1 MKRITLVCGH
11 YGSGKT
17 NFALN
22 LAVNAAKRGEK
33 ITLVDLDIVN
43 PYFRTADYKDEL
55 EAAGVNVIA
64 QNLEGT
70 TLDAPALT
78 ARMFSI
84 FEESMG
90 RVIVDVGGDDAG
102 AAALGRFSRTITSAP
117 YEMWYVV
124 NRYRALT
131 RDPREACEVLYEIE
145 RASRLR
151 VTAIVANSHLMGDTD
166 EDAISE
172 SLPFAREVACASG
185 LPLAAVCVPAS
196 CADAARERLSQ
207 EGADVAL
214 YEIDPYR
221 QTPWSN

>member
-22 LAVNAAKRGEK
+22 LAVNAAKSGEK

-102 AAALGRFSRTITSAP
+102 ATALGRFSRQFNESG
-117 YEMWYVV
+117 YDMLCVV
-124 NRYRALT
+124 NKFRKFISS
-131 RDPREACEVLYEIE
+131 PNEAVGLLGEIE
-145 RASRLR
+145 AACRLKATGL
-151 VTAIVANSHLMGDTD
+151 VNNSHLGAQTTAQDILLSVPYAEKTA
-166 EDAISE
+166 ELA
-172 SLPFAREVACASG
+172 G
-185 LPLAAVCVPAS
+185 LPLVYTTAS
-196 CADAARERLSQ
+196 KSVAGEL
-207 EGADVAL
+207 EGKIDNLYPVDVL
-214 YEIDPYR
+214 VKL
-221 QTPWSN
+221 PW

>member
-22 LAVNAAKRGEK
+22 LAVNAAKSGEK

-90 RVIVDVGGDDAG
+90 SDDAG
-102 AAALGRFSRTITSAP
+102 ATALGRFSRQLNESG
-117 YEMWYVV
+117 YDMLCVV
-124 NRYRALT
+124 NKFRKFISS
-131 RDPREACEVLYEIE
+131 PNEAVGLLGEIE
-145 RASRLR
+145 AACRLKATGL
-151 VTAIVANSHLMGDTD
+151 VNNSHLGAQTTAQDILLSVPYAEKTA
-166 EDAISE
+166 ELA
-172 SLPFAREVACASG
+172 G
-185 LPLAAVCVPAS
+185 LPLVYTTAPKSVAG
-196 CADAARERLSQ
+196 EL
-207 EGADVAL
+207 EGKIDNLYPVDVL
-214 YEIDPYR
+214 VKRRIYKFGILD
-221 QTPWSN
+221 

>member
-22 LAVNAAKRGEK
+22 LAVNAAKSGEK

-102 AAALGRFSRTITSAP
+102 AAALGRFSRTIAF
-117 YEMWYVV
+117 
-124 NRYRALT
+124 
-131 RDPREACEVLYEIE
+131 
-145 RASRLR
+145 RASSTSRAMICSASS
-151 VTAIVANSHLMGDTD
+151 TNSANLFQVPM
-166 EDAISE
+166 
-172 SLPFAREVACASG
+172 RQSG
-185 LPLAAVCVPAS
+185 CLG
-196 CADAARERLSQ
+196 R
-207 EGADVAL
+207 
-214 YEIDPYR
+214 
-221 QTPWSN
+221 

>member
-22 LAVNAAKRGEK
+22 LAVNAAKSGEK

-102 AAALGRFSRTITSAP
+102 ATALGRFSRQLNESG
-117 YEMWYVV
+117 YDMLCVV
-124 NRYRALT
+124 NKFRKFISSP
-131 RDPREACEVLYEIE
+131 DEAGVP
-145 RASRLR
+145 
-151 VTAIVANSHLMGDTD
+151 
-166 EDAISE
+166 SE
-172 SLPFAREVACASG
+172 SDWVSQQ
-185 LPLAAVCVPAS
+185 LA
-196 CADAARERLSQ
+196 LG
-207 EGADVAL
+207 GADDCAGHSFVRPL
-214 YEIDPYR
+214 CRE
-221 QTPWSN
+221 NG

>member
-1 MKRITLVCGH
+1 MKRITLICGH

-22 LAVNAAKRGEK
+22 MAVNAARSGEK

-43 PYFRTADYKDEL
+43 PYFRTADYRDEL
-55 EAAGVNVIA
+55 ERAGVSVIA

-102 AAALGRFSRTITSAP
+102 ATALGRFSRQLNESGCD
-117 YEMWYVV
+117 MLYVI
-124 NRYRALT
+124 NRFRKFISE
-131 RDPREACEVLYEIE
+131 PEEAAVLLAEIE
-145 RASRLR
+145 SACRLKA
-151 VTAIVANSHLMGDTD
+151 TAIVNNSHLGAQTAADDIITSMPYAEKTA
-166 EDAISE
+166 E
-172 SLPFAREVACASG
+172 LTK
-185 LPLAAVCVPAS
+185 LPLMYTTAPRRI
-196 CADAARERLSQ
+196 ADEL
-207 EGADVAL
+207 EGRVQNLYPVDVL
-214 YEIDPYR
+214 VKL
-221 QTPWSN
+221 PW

>member
-55 EAAGVNVIA
+55 EAVGVNVIA

-102 AAALGRFSRTITSAP
+102 ATALGRFSRQLNESG
-117 YEMWYVV
+117 YDMLCVV
-124 NRYRALT
+124 NKFRKFISSP
-131 RDPREACEVLYEIE
+131 DEAVGLLGEIE
-145 RASRLR
+145 AACRLKATGL
-151 VTAIVANSHLMGDTD
+151 VNNSHLGAQTTAQDILSSVPYAEKTA
-166 EDAISE
+166 E
-172 SLPFAREVACASG
+172 LAC
-185 LPLAAVCVPAS
+185 LPLIYTTAS
-196 CADAARERLSQ
+196 KSVAGEL
-207 EGADVAL
+207 EGKIDNLYPVDVL
-214 YEIDPYR
+214 VKL
-221 QTPWSN
+221 PW

>member
-102 AAALGRFSRTITSAP
+102 ATALGRFSRQLNVSGF
-117 YEMWYVV
+117 YLLCVV
-124 NRYRALT
+124 KNFRMFISSP
-131 RDPREACEVLYEIE
+131 DEAV
-145 RASRLR
+145 
-151 VTAIVANSHLMGDTD
+151 
-166 EDAISE
+166 
-172 SLPFAREVACASG
+172 G
-185 LPLAAVCVPAS
+185 LL
-196 CADAARERLSQ
+196 
-207 EGADVAL
+207 G
-214 YEIDPYR
+214 
-221 QTPWSN
+221 

>member
-22 LAVNAAKRGEK
+22 LAVNAAKSGEK

-102 AAALGRFSRTITSAP
+102 ATALGRFSRQLNESG
-117 YEMWYVV
+117 YDMLCVV
-124 NRYRALT
+124 NKFRKFISS
-131 RDPREACEVLYEIE
+131 PNEAVGLLGEIE
-145 RASRLR
+145 AACRLKATGL
-151 VTAIVANSHLMGDTD
+151 VNNSHLGAQTTAQDILSSVPYAEKTA
-166 EDAISE
+166 E
-172 SLPFAREVACASG
+172 LVC
-185 LPLAAVCVPAS
+185 LPLIYTTAPKSVAG
-196 CADAARERLSQ
+196 EL
-207 EGADVAL
+207 EGKIDNLYPVDVL
-214 YEIDPYR
+214 VKL
-221 QTPWSN
+221 PW

>member
-17 NFALN
+17 NFSLN
-22 LAVNAAKRGEK
+22 LALNAAKRGER

-70 TLDAPALT
+70 TLDAPALS

-90 RVIVDVGGDDAG
+90 RVIIDVGGDDAG
-102 AAALGRFSRTITSAP
+102 ATALGRFSRQLNESGYDMLCVINKYRKFISDPEEAV
-117 YEMWYVV
+117 EML
-124 NRYRALT
+124 A
-131 RDPREACEVLYEIE
+131 EIE
-145 RASRLR
+145 AACRLK
-151 VTAIVANSHLMGDTD
+151 VTGIVNNSHLGAQTTAQDILASVPYAEKTA
-166 EDAISE
+166 ELA
-172 SLPFAREVACASG
+172 SLPLVCTTAPKSVASELEGKIENLCPVDVLVK
-185 LPLAAVCVPAS
+185 LP
-196 CADAARERLSQ
+196 
-207 EGADVAL
+207 
-214 YEIDPYR
+214 
-221 QTPWSN
+221 W

>member
-1 MKRITLVCGH
+1 MKRITLICGH

-22 LAVNAAKRGEK
+22 MAVNAARSGEK

-43 PYFRTADYKDEL
+43 PYFRTADYRDEL
-55 EAAGVNVIA
+55 ERAGVSVIA

-102 AAALGRFSRTITSAP
+102 ATALGRFSRQLNESGCD
-117 YEMWYVV
+117 MLYVI
-124 NRYRALT
+124 NRFRKFISE
-131 RDPREACEVLYEIE
+131 PEEAAVLLGEIE
-145 RASRLR
+145 SACRLKA
-151 VTAIVANSHLMGDTD
+151 TAIVNNSHLGAQTAADDIITSVPYA
-166 EDAISE
+166 EKTAE
-172 SLPFAREVACASG
+172 LTR
-185 LPLAAVCVPAS
+185 LPLMYTTAPRRI
-196 CADAARERLSQ
+196 ADEL
-207 EGADVAL
+207 EGRVENL
-214 YEIDPYR
+214 YPVDILVKL
-221 QTPWSN
+221 PW

>member
-22 LAVNAAKRGEK
+22 LAVNAAKSGEK

-90 RVIVDVGGDDAG
+90 RVIVDVGGDG
-102 AAALGRFSRTITSAP
+102 LLG
-117 YEMWYVV
+117 
-124 NRYRALT
+124 
-131 RDPREACEVLYEIE
+131 EIE
-145 RASRLR
+145 AACRLKATGL
-151 VTAIVANSHLMGDTD
+151 VNNSHLGAQTTAQD
-166 EDAISE
+166 IL
-172 SLPFAREVACASG
+172 LPVPYAEKTAELAG
-185 LPLAAVCVPAS
+185 LPLVYTTAPKSVAG
-196 CADAARERLSQ
+196 EL
-207 EGADVAL
+207 EGKIDNLYPVDVL
-214 YEIDPYR
+214 VKL
-221 QTPWSN
+221 PW

>member
-1 MKRITLVCGH
+1 MKRITLICGH

-22 LAVNAAKRGEK
+22 MAVNAARSGEK

-43 PYFRTADYKDEL
+43 PYFRTADYRDEL
-55 EAAGVNVIA
+55 EKAGVSVIA

-102 AAALGRFSRTITSAP
+102 ATALGRFSRQLNESG
-117 YEMWYVV
+117 YDMLYVI
-124 NRYRALT
+124 NRFRKFISE
-131 RDPREACEVLYEIE
+131 PEEAAVLLAEIE
-145 RASRLR
+145 SACRLKA
-151 VTAIVANSHLMGDTD
+151 TAIVNNSHLGAQT
-166 EDAISE
+166 
-172 SLPFAREVACASG
+172 VADDIITSVPYAEKTAELTK
-185 LPLAAVCVPAS
+185 LPLMYTTAPRRI
-196 CADAARERLSQ
+196 ADEL
-207 EGADVAL
+207 EGRVENL
-214 YEIDPYR
+214 YPVDILVKL
-221 QTPWSN
+221 PW